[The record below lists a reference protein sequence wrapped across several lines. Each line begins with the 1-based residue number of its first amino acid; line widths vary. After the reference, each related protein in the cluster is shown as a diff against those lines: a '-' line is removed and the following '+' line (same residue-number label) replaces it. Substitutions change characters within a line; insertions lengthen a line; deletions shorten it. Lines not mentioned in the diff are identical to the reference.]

1 MGHCTIICQVHLRHD
16 GACRPRCKRKV
27 SNIMLNSEILDT
39 FLRLLDEAKASGDR
53 EPTAMNLATVD
64 SSGRVASR
72 IVLLKGV
79 DERGF
84 RFHTNYQSDKG
95 SQLEAHPQV
104 ALCFHWKQLRDG
116 VQVRVEGASRKLQD
130 EESDA
135 YFASRPRQSQIGAWA
150 SLQSQT
156 LPDRDAFEQRV
167 ARYEHEFDGR
177 DVTRPPHW
185 GGYVVEPDM
194 LEFWYGAEFRLHERV
209 RWSRH
214 GQTWTSRLLYP

>member
-1 MGHCTIICQVHLRHD
+1 
-16 GACRPRCKRKV
+16 
-27 SNIMLNSEILDT
+27 MLNPEILDT
-39 FLRLLDEAKASGDR
+39 FTRLLDEAKASGER

-64 SSGRVASR
+64 GSGRVSSR

-95 SQLEAHPQV
+95 SQLETHPQL

-116 VQVRVEGASRKLQD
+116 VQVRVEGAARKLQD

-135 YFASRPRQSQIGAWA
+135 YFASRSRGSQIGAWA

-156 LPDRDAFEQRV
+156 LPDRDTFEQRV

-185 GGYVVEPDM
+185 GGYLVEPDM

>member
-1 MGHCTIICQVHLRHD
+1 
-16 GACRPRCKRKV
+16 
-27 SNIMLNSEILDT
+27 MLNPEILDT
-39 FLRLLDEAKASGDR
+39 LLRLLDEAKASDER

-72 IVLLKGV
+72 VVLLKGV
-79 DERGF
+79 DERGL
-84 RFHTNYQSDKG
+84 RFYTNYQSDKG
-95 SQLEAHPQV
+95 GQIEAHPQV
-104 ALCFHWKQLRDG
+104 ALCIHWKQLREG
-116 VQVRVEGASRKLQD
+116 VQVRVEGVARKLQA

-135 YFASRPRQSQIGAWA
+135 YFASRERESQIGAWA

-156 LPDRDAFEQRV
+156 LPDRDTFEQRV
-167 ARYEHEFDGR
+167 ARYEHEFEGR
-177 DVTRPPHW
+177 EVTRPPHW

>member
-1 MGHCTIICQVHLRHD
+1 ML
-16 GACRPRCKRKV
+16 KR
-27 SNIMLNSEILDT
+27 EILDT
-39 FLRLLDEAKASGDR
+39 FAQLLHEAGQAGEP

-64 SSGRVASR
+64 AAGRVSSR
-72 IVLLKGV
+72 IVLLKGA

-84 RFHTNYQSDKG
+84 RFYTNYESDKG

-104 ALCFHWKQLRDG
+104 ALCFHWKQLRNA
-116 VQVRVEGASRKLQD
+116 VQVRVEGVARKVQP

-135 YFASRPRQSQIGAWA
+135 YFATRARESQLGAWA

-156 LPDRDAFEQRV
+156 LPDRETFDQRY
-167 ARYEHEFDGR
+167 ARYEHEFEGR
-177 DVTRPPHW
+177 DVPRPPHW

-194 LEFWYGAEFRLHERV
+194 VEFWYGAEYRLHERV

>member
-1 MGHCTIICQVHLRHD
+1 
-16 GACRPRCKRKV
+16 
-27 SNIMLNSEILDT
+27 MLKSEILDT
-39 FLRLLDEAKASGDR
+39 FLHLLDEAKASGDR

-64 SSGRVASR
+64 GSGRVASR

-84 RFHTNYQSDKG
+84 RFYTNYESDKG

-104 ALCFHWKQLRDG
+104 ALCFHWKQLREG
-116 VQVRVEGASRKLQD
+116 VQVRVEGLARKLQA

-135 YFASRPRQSQIGAWA
+135 YFASRARGSQIGAWA

-156 LPDRDAFEQRV
+156 LPDRDSFDQRV
-167 ARYEHEFDGR
+167 ARYEQQFEGR
-177 DVTRPPHW
+177 EVTRPPHW
-185 GGYVVEPDM
+185 GGFVVEPDM

-209 RWSRH
+209 RWDRH
-214 GQTWTSRLLYP
+214 GQTWTSRMLYP

>member
-1 MGHCTIICQVHLRHD
+1 MQ
-16 GACRPRCKRKV
+16 KE
-27 SNIMLNSEILDT
+27 SFNIMLKPEILDT

-53 EPTAMNLATVD
+53 DPTAMSVATVD
-64 SSGRVASR
+64 GSGRVASR
-72 IVLLKGV
+72 IVLLKGA

-84 RFHTNYQSDKG
+84 RFYTNYQSDKG
-95 SQLEAHPQV
+95 GQVEAHSQV

-116 VQVRVEGASRKLQD
+116 VQVRVEGIARKLQD

-156 LPDRDAFEQRV
+156 LPDREAFEQRV
-167 ARYEHEFDGR
+167 ARYEQQFDGR
-177 DVTRPPHW
+177 EVTRPPHW
-185 GGYVVEPDM
+185 GGYVVEADM

-209 RWSRH
+209 RWDRH

>member
-1 MGHCTIICQVHLRHD
+1 
-16 GACRPRCKRKV
+16 
-27 SNIMLNSEILDT
+27 MLKSEILDT
-39 FLRLLDEAKASGDR
+39 FLRLLDEAKASGDP

-95 SQLEAHPQV
+95 SQLETHAQV
-104 ALCFHWKQLRDG
+104 ALCFHWKQLRNG
-116 VQVRVEGASRKLQD
+116 VQVRVEGAARRLQE

-156 LPDRDAFEQRV
+156 LPDRETFEQRV
-167 ARYEHEFDGR
+167 ARCEHEFEGR

-214 GQTWTSRLLYP
+214 GQTWTNRWLYP